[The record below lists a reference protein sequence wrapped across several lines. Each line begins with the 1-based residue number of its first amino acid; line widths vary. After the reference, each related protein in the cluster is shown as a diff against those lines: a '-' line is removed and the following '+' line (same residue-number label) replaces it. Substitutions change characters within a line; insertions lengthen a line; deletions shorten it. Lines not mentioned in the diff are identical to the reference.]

1 MTVAAHLESAL
12 RPLLRGP
19 LPVLLHAWDG
29 SVAGPIDA
37 PRVVL
42 ESPRALRRILWHP
55 GELGAAQAYVTG
67 ELDVEGDIAEA
78 LSLAWRTVAERRIPG
93 VRVRDVLRLAVA
105 VARVGALGAPLP
117 APATQARLRGRR
129 HLRERD
135 RAAISHHYDGS
146 NEFYSLL
153 LDPTMAYSCAY
164 FTRGVPGAPDDP
176 DYGLVQAQRDKLDLV
191 CEKLEL
197 RPGARLLDVGCGW
210 GSLSLHA
217 AENYGAQVLAVTIA
231 QAQRDHLEARIA
243 ERGLGDLVRV
253 RLLDYRDLTETGFD
267 AVASLEMGE
276 HVGEHNYPRYARA
289 LHDAAAPGAA
299 VLIQQM
305 SRRGGHRGG
314 GPFIESF
321 IAPDMA
327 MRPVGDTVARLEE
340 AGLEV
345 RGVQAMR
352 EHYVWTA
359 RAWMRRLEERWDEA
373 EALLGPEGARMWRLY
388 LAGGALAFE
397 QGRMGVDQILARRP
411 APVRAVY
418 DMADQAVL
426 AS

>member
-1 MTVAAHLESAL
+1 MTVASHLESAL
-12 RPLLRGP
+12 RPLVRGP
-19 LPVLLHAWDG
+19 LPVRLHAWDG
-29 SVAGPIDA
+29 SVAGPVDA

-67 ELDVEGDIAEA
+67 ELDVEGDLTEA
-78 LSLAWRTVAERRIPG
+78 LSVAWRTVAERRVPG

-129 HLRERD
+129 NVRERD

-176 DYGLVQAQRDKLDLV
+176 DYGLVEAQRDKLDLV

-210 GSLSLHA
+210 GALSLHA

-231 QAQRDHLEARIA
+231 QAQRDYLEARIA
-243 ERGLGDLVRV
+243 ARGLGDLVRV
-253 RLLDYRDLTETGFD
+253 RLLDYRDLTDTGFD

-276 HVGEHNYPRYARA
+276 HVGERNYPRYARA
-289 LHDAAAPGAA
+289 LHDAAAAGAP

-305 SRRGGHRGG
+305 SRRGRHRGG

-327 MRPVGDTVARLEE
+327 MRPVGDTVARLED

-345 RGVQAMR
+345 RAVQAMR

-359 RAWMRRLEERWDEA
+359 HAWMRRLEQRWDEA
-373 EALLGPEGARMWRLY
+373 EALLGPEGARTWRLY

-411 APVRAVY
+411 ATVRAVR
-418 DMADQAVL
+418 DTPDREVL
-426 AS
+426 AP